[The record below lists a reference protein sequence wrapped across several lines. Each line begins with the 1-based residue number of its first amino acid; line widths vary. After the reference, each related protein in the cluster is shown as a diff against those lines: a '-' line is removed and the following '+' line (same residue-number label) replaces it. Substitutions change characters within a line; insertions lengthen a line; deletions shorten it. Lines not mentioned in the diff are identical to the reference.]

1 LIGTPPNIVI
11 ATFRGE
17 ALGDP
22 YTMFDFAPV
31 GLVVAAV
38 GIAYV
43 ALIGWRLIPVER
55 TSASMPS
62 SIEDL
67 ESYLVELRVP
77 AEAEVVGQQLR
88 LLDTQADEAG
98 VQILGLIRDGERLP
112 GMAARATLQAE
123 DRIVVEGGPDGIEAF
138 AGTVAL
144 SYADSDRPSKA
155 LIGHDCDAR
164 GGGAANLADGGPH
177 RGRYAAA
184 LPSRRH
190 SFGHFPQRRAPA

>member
-1 LIGTPPNIVI
+1 MIGTPPNIVI

-77 AEAEVVGQQLR
+77 AEAEVIGQKLRQL
-88 LLDTQADEAG
+88 DSQANEAG
-98 VQILGLIRDGERLP
+98 VQILGLVRRRR
-112 GMAARATLQAE
+112 AA
-123 DRIVVEGGPDGIEAF
+123 
-138 AGTVAL
+138 AG
-144 SYADSDRPSKA
+144 
-155 LIGHDCDAR
+155 H
-164 GGGAANLADGGPH
+164 GGARHLTSRGPH
-177 RGRYAAA
+177 CGRGRTRWYRGFCGHGGAQLRRLRPA
-184 LPSRRH
+184 L
-190 SFGHFPQRRAPA
+190 QRPCRARP

>member
-1 LIGTPPNIVI
+1 MITLIGTPPNIVI
-11 ATFRGE
+11 ATFRSE
-17 ALGDP
+17 ALDDP

-67 ESYLVELRVP
+67 ESYLVELREP
-77 AEAEVVGQQLR
+77 ADAEVIGQKLRQL
-88 LLDTQADEAG
+88 DGQADEAG
-98 VQILGLIRDGERLP
+98 LQTLGLVRDGERLP
-112 GMAARATLQAE
+112 GMAARTTLEAD

-138 AGTVAL
+138 AGSVAL
-144 SYADSDRPSKA
+144 S
-155 LIGHDCDAR
+155 
-164 GGGAANLADGGPH
+164 
-177 RGRYAAA
+177 
-184 LPSRRH
+184 
-190 SFGHFPQRRAPA
+190 